1 MNRSSERNGDQKSLV
16 FGPVHARFV
25 PPDPRHPAAI
35 HRDRSVGLKFRTRGQ
50 RLHRRELPVLIRAE
64 LDIVIPLIVS
74 VPGDVSSSIRSRRH
88 GRLPIIGGGFAD
100 PDFAGPLSIRERA
113 QKNITLSIPA
123 TLPHPEYLAVPR
135 RLRPQESIRSDRRQA
150 VCPL

>member
-25 PPDPRHPAAI
+25 PPDPGHPTAI

-88 GRLPIIGGGFAD
+88 GRLPIIGGRFAD
-100 PDFAGPLSIRERA
+100 PVFAAPLSIPERA
-113 QKNITLSIPA
+113 KNNITPSTPKLFPPPHSLS
-123 TLPHPEYLAVPR
+123 
-135 RLRPQESIRSDRRQA
+135 
-150 VCPL
+150 